1 MVKQLEDAVKV
12 VSREKLRLI
21 QEEENQ
27 DSNIAVGTS
36 ETRLK

>member
-12 VSREKLRLI
+12 ISREKLRLI

-27 DSNIAVGTS
+27 DSNIVVSTS
-36 ETRLK
+36 EAR

>member
-12 VSREKLRLI
+12 ISREKLRLI

-27 DSNIAVGTS
+27 DSNIVVGTS
-36 ETRLK
+36 DTHLR